1 MKNIIKRI
9 NWENVY
15 KTSLFI
21 AITITLV
28 LNLIVIRHYKE
39 ENIELKGRIER
50 YKDSEYNYE
59 ERLKLYAQDT
69 EDMRKFCDSI
79 WWESYY
85 HHVQSYQE
93 GHTPEE
99 YEYYE

>member
-1 MKNIIKRI
+1 MKELLKRI

-15 KTSLFI
+15 RTMLFI
-21 AITITLV
+21 LIIAVLV
-28 LNLIVIRHYKE
+28 VNMIAVRHYRE
-39 ENIELKGRIER
+39 ENIELKNRVER

-69 EDMRKFCDSI
+69 EDMRKFCNSI
-79 WWESYY
+79 YWESYY
-85 HHVQSYQE
+85 HHVSPYQE
-93 GHTPEE
+93 GHAPEE